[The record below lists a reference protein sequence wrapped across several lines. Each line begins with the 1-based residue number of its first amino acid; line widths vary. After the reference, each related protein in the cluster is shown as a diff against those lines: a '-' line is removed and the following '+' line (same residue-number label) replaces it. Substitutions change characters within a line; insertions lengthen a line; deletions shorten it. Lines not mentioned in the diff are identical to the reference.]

1 MTFIDRLA
9 GAASTQPATAPDPL
23 HDVRA
28 FIHRYV
34 RIGNAEATLITLW
47 IATTHILD
55 AFDYVPYLH
64 ITSPVPE
71 CGKSRLLEVLEALVN
86 NPWLTSRVSAAVL
99 MRKLDAQHPTL
110 LLDESDAQFNGDEE
124 YSEAL
129 RGMLNAGFHRSGV
142 ASCCVGQGAN
152 IAFKDFKVFGAKAVA
167 GIGRLPATVESRSIP
182 IVMKRR
188 LKIEQVQ
195 RWRRRDCWT
204 EATTLRERLTA
215 AFADRFDTLRE
226 ARPPMPGTLSDRA
239 ADVLE
244 PLFALAHLAGGEWPA
259 AATEAAETLMS
270 DTARAARAADQN
282 IALELLAD
290 IRQALDGQPAD
301 DAVFSKTLVDG
312 LVAMEDRPW
321 SAFGH
326 SEKPITQAKMTRLL
340 KRFDIQSAGRV
351 TLSGTTARGFR
362 RQVFDEAFSRYLGSE
377 VSKRHSVNE
386 TGPEMPIT
394 KVSTG
399 DELTLSK
406 TPVHPDKHWRNDAVT
421 LSNRDHEVADGL
433 APDFVPPMGISR
445 SAWARHHNRIDKQN
459 S

>member
-9 GAASTQPATAPDPL
+9 TAPTTPGAPADTL

-28 FIHRYV
+28 FVHRFV

-47 IATTHILD
+47 IATTHVLD
-55 AFDYVPYLH
+55 ACEYIPYLH

-71 CGKSRLLEVLEALVN
+71 CGKSRLLEVLEALVD

-110 LLDESDAQFNGDEE
+110 LLDETDAQFNGDEE

-188 LKIEQVQ
+188 LKNEQVQ

-204 EATTLRERLTA
+204 EATTLRERLAA

-226 ARPPMPGTLSDRA
+226 ARPVMPGTLSDRA

-244 PLFALAHLAGGEWPA
+244 PLFALASLAGGEWPE

-270 DTARAARAADQN
+270 DAARASRAADQN

-290 IRQALDGQPAD
+290 IRQLLDGQPD
-301 DAVFSKTLVDG
+301 EDAVFSKTLIAG

-321 SAFGH
+321 SAFGR
-326 SEKPITQAKMTRLL
+326 SEKAITAARLATLL
-340 KRFDIQSAGRV
+340 KRFDIKSAGTIRIGAETGKGYRRV
-351 TLSGTTARGFR
+351 
-362 RQVFDEAFSRYLGSE
+362 VFEEAFARYLGLEPSQRDNTN
-377 VSKRHSVNE
+377 K
-386 TGPEMPIT
+386 TGPETPKT
-394 KVSTG
+394 QPSHTDDVTVP
-399 DELTLSK
+399 K
-406 TPVHPDKHWRNDAVT
+406 TPDHPNKHWRSDVVT
-421 LSNRDHEVADGL
+421 VRNRDHEVADRL

-445 SAWARHHNRIDKQN
+445 SAWARHHNRVDKPN
-459 S
+459 G